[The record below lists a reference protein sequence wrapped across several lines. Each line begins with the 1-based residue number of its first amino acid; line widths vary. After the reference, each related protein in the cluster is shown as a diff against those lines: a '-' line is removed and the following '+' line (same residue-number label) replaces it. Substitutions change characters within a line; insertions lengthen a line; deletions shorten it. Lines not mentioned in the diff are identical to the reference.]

1 MPSGPEAAASPGRT
15 ARRSGSGSGLA
26 ALVGLL
32 GGRYSRELDLDLD
45 RDPDVERWF
54 CAATLFGTRIG
65 AEVAMRTYRTLRA
78 AGVAT
83 VTDAAARPWDD
94 LVALLDA
101 GGYARYDF
109 RTATRLQR
117 LGAAVAERFGGRVAP
132 LGRTITDPEVLEACL
147 DSLPGWGPTTV
158 RVFLRELRGRWPGA
172 RPPLDPRAAWAL
184 AHLRLS
190 RSAQPD
196 LRTLARLAATAGVD
210 VRDAEAALIRAAL
223 AHRRGRAC
231 AGGSACAVW
240 DRPEPPPLPGRPTP
254 RARRRPPHRPA
265 ARR

>member
-1 MPSGPEAAASPGRT
+1 MPGPDHVAGPGRT
-15 ARRSGSGSGLA
+15 ARRSGSAPGLA
-26 ALVGLL
+26 VLVSRL

-83 VTDAAARPWDD
+83 VTDAAARSWDD

-101 GGYARYDF
+101 GGYTRYDF

-117 LGAAVAERFGGRVAP
+117 LGASVAERFGGRVAP
-132 LGRTITDPEVLEACL
+132 LGRSVTDPGALEACL
-147 DSLPGWGPTTV
+147 DALPGWGPTTV

-184 AHLRLS
+184 THLRLS
-190 RSAQPD
+190 RSTDPD
-196 LRTLARLAATAGVD
+196 LRTLTRLAAGAGVD

-223 AHRRGRAC
+223 AHRRGRVC

-240 DRPEPPPLPGRPTP
+240 GRPEPPPPRGRPTR
-254 RARRRPPHRPA
+254 RARRRPPRRPA

>member
-1 MPSGPEAAASPGRT
+1 MSGPDPVAIPGRT
-15 ARRSGSGSGLA
+15 ARRSRSAPGLA
-26 ALVGLL
+26 RLVSRL

-101 GGYARYDF
+101 GGYTRYDY

-132 LGRTITDPEVLEACL
+132 LGRTVTDPEALEACL
-147 DSLPGWGPTTV
+147 DALPGWGPTTV

-172 RPPLDPRAAWAL
+172 CPPLDPRAAWAL

-196 LRTLARLAATAGVD
+196 LRTLARLAATAD
-210 VRDAEAALIRAAL
+210 LDLRDAEAALIRAAL
-223 AHRRGRAC
+223 AHRRARVC

-240 DRPEPPPLPGRPTP
+240 DRREHPQPRDRPTRP
-254 RARRRPPHRPA
+254 ARRRPSRRPA